1 MTNDET
7 LNETLEKASANDAAD
22 VQLAHELSGRD
33 RFAVKLIDA
42 AVKVGT
48 KEFQVRYRPVTEEF
62 FSHHVIDPTA
72 KPAYIPPARDPIA
85 IAISSG
91 DPLEV
96 VRANLDAVIVD
107 RQSRDEARIL
117 AEAELSVV
125 AEELSVVSSKAA
137 DLDLRLTGQTSR
149 ASSAEA
155 EVARLAE
162 LLHSE
167 TMNLNA
173 RRESE
178 VKAAEERRLN
188 EVSDLTTRRDA
199 DFESMTT
206 KHELE
211 VQTLTAQRIAEVS
224 ALDHQRETEVS
235 TITNQRKTDIAA
247 LHEHRET
254 VLAAQNIEHENAIAA
269 LTGELALAQASHL
282 EQVADL
288 TEQHSASEALL
299 RASRD
304 DELAAVQN
312 AHEAELFRLKTDSAR
327 ELTEM
332 KAERQALI
340 AELEGKIDSYTA
352 KVALLEAIAT
362 EEQCGD
368 DETDDYAI
376 GANDVAVRILDAI

>member
-1 MTNDET
+1 MTDDVT
-7 LNETLEKASANDAAD
+7 LDETLEKTSVKDVAD
-22 VQLAHELSGRD
+22 EQRAHELSRRD

-48 KEFQVRYRPVTEEF
+48 QEFQARYRPVTEEF

-72 KPAYIPPARDPIA
+72 KPTYIPPTRDPIA
-85 IAISSG
+85 VAISSG

-96 VRANLDAVIVD
+96 VRTNLDAVIAD

-117 AEAELSVV
+117 AEEELSVVAAELSVV
-125 AEELSVVSSKAA
+125 NAKAA

-149 ASSAEA
+149 ASTAEA

-178 VKAAEERRLN
+178 VKAAEDRRLS
-188 EVSDLTTRRDA
+188 EVSELTTRRDA
-199 DFESMTT
+199 DFEAMTT

-211 VQTLTAQRIAEVS
+211 LQTLTAQRIAEVS

-247 LHEHRET
+247 LHEQRET

-269 LTGELALAQASHL
+269 LTGELALAQSSYL
-282 EQVADL
+282 EQVAAL

-299 RASRD
+299 RASKD
-304 DELAAVQN
+304 DELLAAQN
-312 AHEAELFRLKTDSAR
+312 AHEAELFRLRADSAR

-332 KAERQALI
+332 KAERQALVT
-340 AELEGKIDSYTA
+340 ELEGKIDSYTA

-362 EEQCGD
+362 EEQCDD